1 MRAAKNVFCEENT
14 DIYYYSRVQVV
25 YVGSGSIG
33 TKKCLL
39 TLANKLNPPN
49 RHDLFENK
57 TMMTNEAKRPSRTM
71 KVFFCREE
79 IQTSTTSRVRTC
91 CQ

>member
-57 TMMTNEAKRPSRTM
+57 TMMTNEAKRFASHNIELRGL
-71 KVFFCREE
+71 
-79 IQTSTTSRVRTC
+79 
-91 CQ
+91 